1 MAEAILFNLTAEI
14 IFKLGSSAL
23 RQFGS
28 LWGGVNPEL
37 DKLQHSLSAI
47 QAVLHDAE
55 EKQFKDHAVKLWV
68 SRLKDVLYE
77 IDDLID
83 ESSYETLRRQVLAK
97 HRRYRKQVRI
107 LFSKF
112 KSNWKI
118 GHKIKEI
125 RERLQAINDDKNQF
139 GFCKNV
145 IERRVEGLRKRRETH
160 SFIPEDEVVGR
171 NDDKEAVIDLLLNSN
186 TKEDIA
192 IVSIV
197 GTGGLGKTALVQS
210 IYNHKRIMT
219 QFQLKLWVCVSDEFD
234 LKIIIQKI
242 IESATKE
249 EPKSFLQIDPLQC
262 ELRKQI
268 VGKKYLLVMDDVWNE
283 KKEEWL
289 HLKRFLMGGA
299 KGSRILI
306 TTRSAQMTGLEEC
319 SNNQEAELDQRNSNL
334 IQIGKEILSRLK
346 GIPLVIRTIGGL
358 LKDNKSERFWL
369 SFKDKELY
377 QVLGQGQDALKELQL
392 ILELSYKYLPANL
405 KRCFLYCALFPKD
418 CKLPKNE
425 LILLW
430 RAQGFIQPNG
440 NNDDD
445 NYLVDIGD
453 DYFMELLSRSFF
465 QEVEKND
472 FGDIIAC
479 KMHDLMHD
487 LACSITNNECV
498 SGLKGNVI
506 DKKALHIFL
515 EEDSLENQLMR
526 PLSKATHLRT
536 FFSQDA
542 VGSQWNLE
550 ETFHHIFRLRTLHL
564 DRYDQ
569 IPNAKPLEFIG
580 KLKHLRFLRIRNS
593 YNITYLP
600 DFIMNLYNL
609 ETFIFRN
616 SRLKI
621 LPNDVGNLINL
632 KHLDL
637 SFNHKLE
644 FLPDSITEL
653 CKLEALILK
662 GCDKLKGLPKDIK
675 SCNNL
680 RQLDLSDNESI
691 EFLPDSI
698 TDLSKLEELIL
709 KRCHKLKRLPKDIK
723 KCNNLRQLDLSDNE
737 SIEFLPDSITNLC
750 KLAALILKGCDKLN
764 ELPEYA
770 KRLIKLKHLDLDRC
784 SSLTHMPE
792 GLSELIDLQTMN
804 RFVLGKNKGGELK
817 ELDGLTKLRGKLSI
831 EHLEF
836 CTSIVD
842 RQMKGKFL
850 QLKSGLQELTLNWRK
865 RTIGDDRL
873 EDMIYESV
881 LDCLQPHSNLQEI
894 CIDGYYGVN
903 LCNWVSSKFL
913 GCLVT
918 IRLYNCERL
927 RHLPRFD
934 QFPNLKHLELLD
946 LSNIEYIIVNNDD
959 SVSSSTIFSSLE
971 KLKISN
977 MPKLVSWCKGTTSK
991 SPIIIF
997 PYLSSLMIYGR
1008 CPLHMLKFWHAP
1020 NLNLLQISD
1029 SEDELNVV
1037 PLKNYEN
1044 LTSLY
1049 LSKLS
1054 KLEYLPE
1061 SWQHYMTSLQLLSL
1075 SSCENLKSLP
1085 EWIDSLTS
1093 LNELNIFNCENL
1105 TLLPEEIRHIHNLQY
1120 LKIQDCPILVEKCK
1134 KNTGEEW
1141 PKIAHVPNLGIS
1153 S

>member
-1 MAEAILFNLTAEI
+1 MAEAILFNLTADI

-23 RQFGS
+23 PQFGS

-55 EKQFKDHAVKLWV
+55 EKQFKDHAVKLWF
-68 SRLKDVLYE
+68 
-77 IDDLID
+77 
-83 ESSYETLRRQVLAK
+83 Q
-97 HRRYRKQVRI
+97 
-107 LFSKF
+107 
-112 KSNWKI
+112 
-118 GHKIKEI
+118 GHEIKEI
-125 RERLQAINDDKNQF
+125 RQRLQAINEDKNQF

-145 IERRVEGLRKRRETH
+145 IERRDDYEGLRKRRETH
-160 SFIPEDEVVGR
+160 SFIPQDEVIGR

-192 IVSIV
+192 IVSVV

-234 LKIIIQKI
+234 LKIISQKI
-242 IESATKE
+242 IESATEE

-289 HLKRFLMGGA
+289 HLKRLLMGGA

-306 TTRSAQMTGLEEC
+306 TTRSAQVAKTFDSTFIHLLQILDASNSWLLFQKMTGLEEC

-498 SGLKGNVI
+498 SGLKKGNVI
-506 DKKALHIFL
+506 EKKTLHIFL

-542 VGSQWNLE
+542 
-550 ETFHHIFRLRTLHL
+550 
-564 DRYDQ
+564 
-569 IPNAKPLEFIG
+569 FI
-580 KLKHLRFLRIRNS
+580 
-593 YNITYLP
+593 
-600 DFIMNLYNL
+600 

-621 LPNDVGNLINL
+621 LPNDVENLINL

-709 KRCHKLKRLPKDIK
+709 KRCHKLKRFPKDIK

-737 SIEFLPDSITNLC
+737 
-750 KLAALILKGCDKLN
+750 K
-764 ELPEYA
+764 YA

-792 GLSELIDLQTMN
+792 GLGELIDRQTMN

-817 ELDGLTKLRGKLSI
+817 ELDGLTKIRGKLSI

-850 QLKSGLQELTLNWRK
+850 QLQSGLQELTLNWRK
-865 RTIGDDRL
+865 RTIGYDRL

-903 LCNWVSSKFL
+903 LCNWASSKFL

-934 QFPNLKHLELLD
+934 QFSNLKHLELLD

-1044 LTSLY
+1044 LTSLH

-1061 SWQHYMTSLQLLSL
+1061 CWQHYMTSLQLLSL

-1085 EWIDSLTS
+1085 EWIDNLTS
-1093 LNELNIFNCENL
+1093 LNKLNIFNCENL
-1105 TLLPEEIRHIHNLQY
+1105 TLLPEEIRHVHNLRY

-1134 KNTGEEW
+1134 KNTGEDW